1 MQSLIDTARPVPI
14 FRRLSFQLGLIVF
27 ALAFL
32 LYAKTG
38 SFGYAWDDAIVITEN
53 PRVQQGFSNLGSHW
67 ELHNSGILADQNG
80 YRPVVMTSFAVEF
93 GLFGANP
100 GISHLLNAVFYGLL
114 CALVFLVLARL
125 FPGKGSGFHCLVALL
140 FAMHPLH
147 VEAVANIKSR
157 DEIFSMGFSLLS
169 LLLLLRFYDF
179 RKPLAMLGSVLAFA
193 LAFLSKESALAFL
206 AVMGMAILTQ
216 QGTMRRKLVA
226 VLPLP
231 VLLIAAYWMISWVV
245 GGRPNA
251 TVEPSTGIF
260 AEDKSL
266 GNAMFAAANTT
277 QFIPTGIALMLRYV
291 KQFLFPWPL
300 VYYSGYDQIPL
311 VGWTSPWVLGS
322 LAVFGLWLG
331 VAIGFWKKD
340 KVPAFALVAFV
351 AYMAIYGHF
360 IRVLSDLMADR
371 FMLAPSLGLCLMLG
385 WLIAKLTRFD
395 AVDAKEST
403 LKSLAKSLWINGKG
417 FFLAISLFVLIFAWR
432 SWDRIPV
439 WRDNLSLFEA
449 DMPNL
454 ERCAR
459 CHVYYA
465 GALLQEF
472 EKGKIANAP
481 KIEEHYRKAIAITPK
496 VYNGRIELAQF
507 LYNQKRYADGVEVM
521 KACLQQFPEAPR
533 AYYFLGYGQYFSG
546 KYAEAAKN
554 LQKSVEMAP
563 LRQDAPY
570 FLAWAL
576 YFEGKQQ
583 EAIGSALNSIAKFP
597 QNDQFRDALSDF
609 YFGSGEVESGFEV
622 LKSGISSLQSP
633 LLYRKIIQRYT
644 ESNQPENAQIWRE
657 KAKNQGVAL

>member
-1 MQSLIDTARPVPI
+1 MDAAKPVPI
-14 FRRLSFQLGLIVF
+14 FRRFVFQWGLIVF
-27 ALAFL
+27 VMAVL

-53 PRVQQGFSNLGSHW
+53 PRVQQGFAHLGSHW
-67 ELHNSGILADQNG
+67 ELHNSGTLADQNG
-80 YRPVVMTSFAVEF
+80 YRPVVMTSFAFEY

-100 GISHLLNAVFYGLL
+100 GISHLLNAVFYGIL
-114 CALVFLVLARL
+114 CWLVFVVLTRL
-125 FPGKGSGFHCLVALL
+125 FPGKGLGFHFLISLV
-140 FAMHPLH
+140 FTMHPLH

-157 DEIFSMGFSLLS
+157 DEIFSMAFSMVS
-169 LLLLLRFYDF
+169 LLLLLRFYEH
-179 RKPLAMLGSVLAFA
+179 RKPLALLGSLLAFA
-193 LAFLSKESALAFL
+193 FAFLSKESALAFL
-206 AVMGMAILTQ
+206 AVMGVTILMQ
-216 QGTMRRKLVA
+216 QGTMRKKLTA
-226 VLPLP
+226 LLPLP
-231 VLLIAAYWMISWVV
+231 VLLIAAYWLISWVV
-245 GGRPNA
+245 SGRPNA
-251 TVEPSTGIF
+251 TIDASTGTFI
-260 AEDKSL
+260 EDKSL
-266 GNAMFAAANTT
+266 SNPMFAAANTA
-277 QFIPTGIALMLRYV
+277 QFIPTGIAIMLRYV

-311 VGWTSPWVLGS
+311 VGWTNLWVLGS
-322 LAVFGLWLG
+322 LAVFGLWLAA
-331 VAIGFWKKD
+331 AIGFWKRD

-360 IRVLSDLMADR
+360 LRVLSDLMADR

-395 AVDAKEST
+395 AVEAKVST
-403 LKSLAKSLWINGKG
+403 LKSLVKSLWINGKG
-417 FFLAISLFVLIFAWR
+417 FLLAISLFVLVFAWR

-465 GALLQEF
+465 GALLKEF
-472 EKGKIANAP
+472 EKRKVAHSP

-496 VYNGRIELAQF
+496 VYNARIELAQF
-507 LYNQKRYADGVEVM
+507 LYNQKRYDEGVEVM
-521 KACLQQFPEAPR
+521 KACQRQFPEAPR
-533 AYYFLGYGQYFSG
+533 AYYFLGYGQYFQG
-546 KYAEAAKN
+546 KYADAVQN

-576 YFEGKQQ
+576 YFEGKPE
-583 EAIGSALNSIAKFP
+583 EAIESALNSIAKFP

-609 YFGSGEVESGFEV
+609 YFGSGNTASGFEV
-622 LKSGISSLQSP
+622 LQSGIALLQSP
-633 LLYRKIIQRYT
+633 LLYRKIIQRHT
-644 ESNQPENAQIWRE
+644 ESNLPEDAQIWRE
-657 KAKNQGVAL
+657 KAKKQGVAL